1 MRPGQAVR
9 VMVRPEALTLREP
22 DSQPQNRSRNAVLGV
37 VEEVVY
43 LGQTVR
49 YMVHIDPLRLMVRTP
64 HLPSDSI
71 FARGTEV
78 MVTWP
83 RTATLILQ

>member
-1 MRPGQAVR
+1 
-9 VMVRPEALTLREP
+9 
-22 DSQPQNRSRNAVLGV
+22 
-37 VEEVVY
+37 
-43 LGQTVR
+43 VR
-49 YMVHIDPLRLMVRTP
+49 YIVHIDPLRLMVRTP
-64 HLPSDSI
+64 HLPSDPI

>member
-1 MRPGQAVR
+1 MI
-9 VMVRPEALTLREP
+9 RPEALTLC
-22 DSQPQNRSRNAVLGV
+22 QPASEIRDRAQNALLGEV
-37 VEEVVY
+37 GEVVY
-43 LGQTVR
+43 LGQSVR
-49 YMVHIDPLRLMVRTP
+49 YMVHIDRLRLMVRTP
-64 HLPSDSI
+64 HLPSDPI